1 MAYFPFFAEL
11 SGRTGL
17 IIGGG
22 AVARRKIEHILPY
35 GPQLTVVAPELDPAL
50 RELSGLRLIE
60 RPFRPEDLDGV
71 DFVLAAAG
79 SREVNRQAAELCHDR
94 RIPVNVMD
102 DQSLCTFIIPSLV
115 KKGSLSVGISTGGSS
130 PTAAIYLKKKFQE
143 LVPDRF
149 DEMLDYL
156 CRQREAV
163 KASIPGEARR
173 KKLQQALFAACME
186 RERPLTEEETR
197 QLYEAEERENGHG

>member
-1 MAYFPFFAEL
+1 MAYFPFFVEL
-11 SGRTGL
+11 SEQAGL
-17 IIGGG
+17 VIGGG
-22 AVARRKIEHILPY
+22 AVARGKIRRLLPY
-35 GPQLTVVAPELDPAL
+35 GPRLTVVAPEIDPAL
-50 RELSGLRLIE
+50 RQIPGLRLLE
-60 RPFRPEDLDGV
+60 RPFRPEDLEGV
-71 DFVLAAAG
+71 EFVLAAAG
-79 SREVNRQAAELCHDR
+79 DREVNRQAAELCHER

-102 DQSLCTFIIPSLV
+102 DQSLCTFIIPTLV

-186 RERPLTEEETR
+186 RQRPLTEEETR
-197 QLYEAEERENGHG
+197 QLYEAEERENSHA